1 MNWPNGH
8 LRQINK
14 VLHLVAMYIVRF
26 YLGNQTYLNNVSYQI
41 ARDQEGLMSHPHL
54 HQDHHRL
61 RPDGYY

>member
-8 LRQINK
+8 LQLGQINK

-41 ARDQEGLMSHPHL
+41 ARDPEG
-54 HQDHHRL
+54 
-61 RPDGYY
+61 